1 MRADLDSALHFAT
14 TTYASA
20 GRSPAL
26 ATATPGLPVR
36 LVNTHAFSASP
47 PASAHNG
54 SINHNGSIDPAKR
67 FGNLLDRTGTL
78 HRLTG

>member
-1 MRADLDSALHFAT
+1 
-14 TTYASA
+14 
-20 GRSPAL
+20 
-26 ATATPGLPVR
+26 VR